1 MVYKRSLPPPTT
13 RAIRKNQEIIS
24 KRNMAV
30 DAGKSAYVRGKYN
43 GLVEVPAGKKGP
55 MAPGK
60 GRIGNDRWKNKPG
73 NPVSKAEGA
82 RSRAISTNQGI
93 VSARNMAADAGR
105 STYVRGKYN
114 GLVDVP
120 RVMVRPKRK
129 PSELD
134 PGFAGP
140 RKYRDGRDRKPLPRP
155 DDGNRKKQIPAVR
168 KRSGS
173 GSTGRMGRGVL

>member
-55 MAPGK
+55 MGPGK
-60 GRIGNDRWKNKPG
+60 GRIGNDRFKKKPG
-73 NPVSKAEGA
+73 NPE
-82 RSRAISTNQGI
+82 SRAMAARNAAIRTNQGI

-105 STYVRGKYN
+105 STYVRGKN
-114 GLVDVP
+114 AGLVAVP
-120 RVMVRPKRK
+120 KVMVRPRLR
-129 PSELD
+129 PSDMD
-134 PGFAGP
+134 PGMNPRRRGP
-140 RKYRDGRDRKPLPRP
+140 VGPSPKGGPYRPRP
-155 DDGNRKKQIPAVR
+155 RREPGDRRA
-168 KRSGS
+168 
-173 GSTGRMGRGVL
+173 